1 MLRLPFRS
9 RVWRELRNGTRA
21 SARPISRRRYPKI
34 RNGLKPIFHLGLT
47 RQTDTHVSQT
57 TTRQH
62 QTLPNHGQI
71 NAMDLRIITSY
82 RQTTPLLSQATTY
95 TFQTFPLSIPI
106 DRHHSQTDPHN
117 PQTDPHNPQT
127 GANTLRTKAD
137 TPKTGTHILR
147 TIPHPL
153 QIAAHDV
160 ETVTHRH
167 RIKTG
172 KSLSAPPD

>member
-9 RVWRELRNGTRA
+9 RVWRKLRNGTRA
-21 SARPISRRRYPKI
+21 SARPISRRRDPKI
-34 RNGLKPIFHLGLT
+34 RDGLKPIFHLGLT
-47 RQTDTHVSQT
+47 HQTDTHVSQT

-82 RQTTPLLSQATTY
+82 RQTAPLLSQTTVHA
-95 TFQTFPLSIPI
+95 F
-106 DRHHSQTDPHN
+106 QTDPHN

-127 GANTLRTKAD
+127 G
-137 TPKTGTHILR
+137 THIPQ